1 MLHGSLYNSLDPVNP
16 QCMVFAKSGGS
27 SKLLGDATGML
38 VALRFPR
45 PPWLIPP
52 SHFLYF
58 PFINLVGDINC
69 RNLTYISC
77 LHGKLSFHIKC
88 TQSLASASDELENLF
103 PHFSFFSLRPFIIF
117 LLTKQK
123 SLTIHT
129 NLRRFCQIISEYLAR
144 LREFKD
150 FQHWT
155 EIQKLMEN
163 LVQPPC

>member
-1 MLHGSLYNSLDPVNP
+1 MLHGSLNNSLDPVNP

-88 TQSLASASDELENLF
+88 TQRQDELVSTSSPFPIYNLLPKKQVWCRF
-103 PHFSFFSLRPFIIF
+103 YGVPLNSTVKSGLIWSHPLLAVISIIRHHK
-117 LLTKQK
+117 L
-123 SLTIHT
+123 SRRY
-129 NLRRFCQIISEYLAR
+129 NLYTDS
-144 LREFKD
+144 
-150 FQHWT
+150 
-155 EIQKLMEN
+155 
-163 LVQPPC
+163 V

>member
-1 MLHGSLYNSLDPVNP
+1 
-16 QCMVFAKSGGS
+16 
-27 SKLLGDATGML
+27 ML

-88 TQSLASASDELENLF
+88 STQKQAAESDELENLF

-129 NLRRFCQIISEYLAR
+129 NLRRFCQIISKYLAW
-144 LREFKD
+144 LRKFKD
-150 FQHWT
+150 VHLKYETNGIFGRSTLLDSITHDDH
-155 EIQKLMEN
+155 KLSSGDIIST
-163 LVQPPC
+163 PPSLTAANSLSPRSFMP